1 MLSRFATP
9 SQARTVLALQPVRW
23 TQTSAARSS
32 AASTENSER
41 DLVNFPRPVRAVEPG
56 KVRLGFIPEEWFQLF
71 YNKTGVTGPYAFGVG
86 LATFLCSKEI
96 YILEH
101 EYYAGLSI
109 AFMVIYGIKKL
120 GPSVAASLDA
130 SVQAADAAFNAG
142 RDEALKAA
150 KSAIDV
156 EKVEQDRAQSMV
168 MLFDAKKENV
178 ALQLEAAYRQNLMNV
193 YSETKRRLDYQVER
207 QAVEKRMEQRELV
220 DYVIRGVK
228 SAVTQEQEK
237 AALSQC
243 IASLKSLAKQNT
255 ARI

>member
-1 MLSRFATP
+1 MFSRFAAS
-9 SQARTVLALQPVRW
+9 SQARSVLALQPARW

-32 AASTENSER
+32 AAGTESSER
-41 DLVNFPRPVRAVEPG
+41 DVVNFPRPVRLVEPG
-56 KVRLGFIPEEWFQLF
+56 KVRLGFIPEEWFQFF

-101 EYYAGLSI
+101 EYYAGISI
-109 AFMVIYGIKKL
+109 GLMVVYAIKKL
-120 GPSVAASLDA
+120 GPSLATSLDKSVEA
-130 SVQAADAAFNAG
+130 SDAAFNAG
-142 RDEALKAA
+142 RDEALNAT
-150 KSAIDV
+150 KSAIQV
-156 EKVEQDRAQSMV
+156 EVVEQDRAKSMA
-168 MLFDAKKENV
+168 MLFDAKRENV
-178 ALQLEAAYRQNLMNV
+178 ALQLEAAYRENLMKV

-207 QAVEKRMEQRELV
+207 QAVERRMEQSQMV
-220 DYVIRGVK
+220 DWVIRGVK

-237 AALSQC
+237 AALTQC

>member
-1 MLSRFATP
+1 MLSRIATP
-9 SQARTVLALQPVRW
+9 SQVRAVLALQPARW

-32 AASTENSER
+32 AAGTENSER

-56 KVRLGFIPEEWFQLF
+56 KVRMGFIPEEWFQMF

-101 EYYAGLSI
+101 EYYAGISI
-109 AFMVIYGIKKL
+109 GLMVVYAIKTF
-120 GPSVAASLDA
+120 GPSLASSLD
-130 SVQAADAAFNAG
+130 STVQASDAAFNAG
-142 RDEALKAA
+142 RDEAIKAA
-150 KSAIDV
+150 KAAIDV

-178 ALQLEAAYRQNLMNV
+178 ALQLEAAYRQNLMKV
-193 YSETKRRLDYQVER
+193 YGETKRRLDYQVER
-207 QAVEKRMEQRELV
+207 QAVEQRMEQRQMV